1 MASNFS
7 IRKHRR
13 NNELQLELCG
23 DFDGSSAFELH
34 EVLRTALAREHR
46 ITIDTDG
53 LSRLLAFGCEVFR
66 KQCGIYYGS
75 AKGLVFKGA
84 YALRI
89 APEGCLIEE

>member
-7 IRKHRR
+7 IRKRR
-13 NNELQLELCG
+13 RKNELELELCG

-34 EVLRTALAREHR
+34 QYLSTALAREQR

-84 YALRI
+84 YALSL

>member
-7 IRKHRR
+7 IRKRR
-13 NNELQLELCG
+13 CRNELQLELCG

-34 EVLRTALAREHR
+34 EYLRTALAREQK
-46 ITIDTDG
+46 ITVDTDG
-53 LSRLLAFGCEVFR
+53 LSRLPAFGCEMFR
-66 KQCGIYYGS
+66 KQCGTYYGS

-89 APEGCLIEE
+89 APDGCLVEE